1 MEADDWLKG
10 DEKQLYGIAAN

>member
-10 DEKQLYGIAAN
+10 IEKKLVIA